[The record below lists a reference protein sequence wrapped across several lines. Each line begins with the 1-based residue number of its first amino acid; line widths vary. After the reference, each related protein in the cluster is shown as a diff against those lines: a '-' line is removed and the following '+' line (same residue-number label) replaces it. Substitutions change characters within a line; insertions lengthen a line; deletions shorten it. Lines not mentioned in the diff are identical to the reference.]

1 MELSIVEAETRRQM
15 FFSLAFGKNTGYMC
29 VAFLKDGKFKE
40 EFYQYPEELQKVEAS
55 IQEKYLTHNVYFCP
69 QLFSEKKRSKGSVSY
84 TPNIWSDLD
93 SCPPEE
99 LYVEPTLVLETSPG
113 RYQALWCLE
122 DAVDPDDAE
131 NLSRRIAYAHSD
143 QGADRSGWDLTQLLR
158 VPLTHNFKYGIKGKP
173 PVVAI
178 VEINRNLYRVSDFKE
193 YPETPDYVKTDIPMP
208 DEADLPLV
216 AEDLLQARRK
226 EINPLI
232 WRYFVDEP
240 IHDWSKALWNLEMLL
255 FETGFT
261 REEVFVICREAKCNK
276 YARDGRSMFLLWKEV
291 CRADAK
297 AALHEKLLT
306 DKPEKHIDLL
316 TPEERKEVSGQ
327 PDTFVERYIEWA
339 ASLGDAAVQ
348 YHQAGAFVCLSST
361 LCGSVRLPTS
371 FGTIIPNLWFMILAD
386 TTLTRKST
394 AMDIAMDLVVDTP
407 NGEDLVMATDG
418 SIEGMMSALA
428 SRAGKPSIFLR
439 DEFSGLL
446 EQMTKKDYMAGMAEL
461 LTKLYDG
468 KMQKRILRKEV
479 IEVRDPRLVLFA
491 GGIKNKI
498 TGLMSFE
505 QVSSGFMPR
514 FIFITAESDIKRIRP
529 IGPPTKRTT
538 GNRDAVLAEL
548 VDIGQHYNKTQELHI
563 KKLDATIKQNVVFDA
578 QLTDEA
584 WIRYNELE
592 AALLTEGLK
601 SDRPEIMTPVGDRL
615 AKSILKASVLIA
627 AARQRG
633 DQVLVERA
641 DVIRAIMY
649 GERWRTYAEDVMEN
663 VGKSTDERKLDTIHN
678 AIRKKEAGVSR
689 SQLMQAYHLSARD
702 ANYYFETLE
711 QRGLIT
717 RQKSGRTELLIAR

>member
-1 MELSIVEAETRRQM
+1 MELSVVETETKRQA
-15 FFSLAFGKNTGYMC
+15 FFSLVYGQYSGYMC
-29 VAFLKDGKFKE
+29 VAFLKDGKFRE
-40 EFYQYPEELQKVEAS
+40 EFYHYPEELPKAEVS
-55 IQEKYLTHNVYFCP
+55 IQEKTLTHNVYFCP
-69 QLFSEKKRSKGSVSY
+69 QLLSEKKRSKGCVKY

-93 SCPPEE
+93 SCPPGE
-99 LYVEPTLVLETSPG
+99 LYVEPTMVLETSPG
-113 RYQALWCLE
+113 RFQALWSLE

-131 NLSRRIAYAHSD
+131 NLSRRIAYAHAD

-158 VPLTHNFKYGIKGKP
+158 VPMTYNFKYGKGSAP
-173 PVVAI
+173 LVTIIDA
-178 VEINRNLYRVSDFKE
+178 NRNLYRVSDFVD

-208 DEADLPLV
+208 NEEDLPPV

-276 YARDGRSMFLLWKEV
+276 YARDGRSMYLLWKEV
-291 CRADAK
+291 CRADIK
-297 AALHEKLLT
+297 AALHEQLLT
-306 DKPEKHIDLL
+306 DKPEKHIYLL
-316 TPEERKEVSGQ
+316 SPEERREVEQQ

-339 ASLGDAAVQ
+339 SSLGDAAVQ
-348 YHQAGAFVCLSST
+348 YHQAGAFICLSSM

-394 AMDIAMDLVVDTP
+394 AMDIAMDLLVDTP
-407 NGEDLVMATDG
+407 DGGDLVMATDG

-428 SRAGKPSIFLR
+428 SRAGRPSIFLR

-498 TGLMSFE
+498 TGLMTFE

-514 FIFITAESDIKRIRP
+514 FVFITAESDIKRVRP
-529 IGPPTKRTT
+529 IGPPTKKTT
-538 GNRDAVLAEL
+538 GNRDAILAEL
-548 VDIGQHYNKTQELHI
+548 TDIGQYYNRTQELHI

-578 QLTDEA
+578 ELTDEA

-592 AALLTEGLK
+592 TTLLQAGL
-601 SDRPEIMTPVGDRL
+601 DAERPEIMTPVGDRL
-615 AKSILKASVLIA
+615 AKSILKAAVLIA
-627 AARQRG
+627 AARQKSEG
-633 DQVLVERA
+633 VKVERS
-641 DVIRAIMY
+641 DIIRAIMY
-649 GERWRTYAEDVMEN
+649 GERWRTYADDIMEN
-663 VGKSTDERKLDTIHN
+663 VGKGTDERRLDTILG
-678 AIRKKEAGVSR
+678 AIKKKEGGISR
-689 SQLMQAYHLSARD
+689 SQLMQSYHLSARD
-702 ANYYFETLE
+702 ANFYFETLE

-717 RQKSGRTELLIAR
+717 KQKSGRTELLIAR